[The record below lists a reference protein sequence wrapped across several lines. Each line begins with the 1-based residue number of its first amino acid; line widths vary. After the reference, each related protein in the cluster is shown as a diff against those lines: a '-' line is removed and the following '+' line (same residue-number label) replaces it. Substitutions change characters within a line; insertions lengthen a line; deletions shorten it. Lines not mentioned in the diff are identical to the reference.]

1 MTNFFATLLA
11 KGTTMKKRF
20 TAFLLLLLLVPAW
33 LFPQGKRY
41 PWKIGGE
48 STLPLVDS
56 EEICLTLEEGTLSP
70 AGASFL
76 LQNSSEET
84 ISFGAEYSI
93 QIWIRGGWQDISLED
108 PSFWPLYTRLA
119 APGKHTLSID
129 WSTRYGPLPPGRYR
143 LTIPLSS
150 GSVCLCCKFTI
161 D

>member
-1 MTNFFATLLA
+1 
-11 KGTTMKKRF
+11 MKKRL

-48 STLPLVDS
+48 STLPLVGS

-70 AGASFL
+70 AGA
-76 LQNSSEET
+76 
-84 ISFGAEYSI
+84 FGAEYSI